1 MAYPSF
7 KYLAFS
13 SSEEQKTLLIIMIPP
28 FLKRKLPYIKGRIII
43 IHYLFDMSNA
53 FFNQLS
59 GVNETYKEL
68 NRKHHNRMVLW
79 DSVPLY
85 DDLPNDAAEKAVL
98 DEIARIIAKEYRRIK
113 EEAICGSNT

>member
-28 FLKRKLPYIKGRIII
+28 FLKRKLPYIKGHIII

-53 FFNQLS
+53 FF
-59 GVNETYKEL
+59 K
-68 NRKHHNRMVLW
+68 K
-79 DSVPLY
+79 P
-85 DDLPNDAAEKAVL
+85 
-98 DEIARIIAKEYRRIK
+98 
-113 EEAICGSNT
+113 